1 MLDEEPIKQIN
12 NISVLELLNVL
23 SEYLYINIKVY
34 IYTYIQ
40 IYIIYIFIIY

>member
-40 IYIIYIFIIY
+40 IYIIYIYIIY

>member
-12 NISVLELLNVL
+12 NIPVLELLNIL